1 MKSLEISGRLSSVK
15 CQSHTKRCRVAWNEW
30 ICWVV
35 DIGGKSSH
43 CRVEVVDYC
52 PGNVITYLPMPS
64 APKLYRRQPPTRRAQ
79 AMSMPAY
86 ALTDSQQAPC
96 ASGRWDGGTST
107 TTETKSACKSTKKQ
121 TERSSTSVGAET
133 VYSAFR
139 RPGIGRECTRLKWAL
154 HASRRRY
161 RDSKR
166 HRRCWRCRWCGVCVE
181 VDRLAASHVSRT
193 THWINIHLM
202 YHEIPRNTWPVL
214 ANRILRKSHR
224 QSRWSESKWKLFSE
238 FAWRR

>member
-1 MKSLEISGRLSSVK
+1 LLLSLMKSLEISGRLSSVK

-96 ASGRWDGGTST
+96 ASGRPQAQNQSQHANQLR
-107 TTETKSACKSTKKQ
+107 SRPNVPRPVLVR
-121 TERSSTSVGAET
+121 RSSGLFILHFDARALEEN
-133 VYSAFR
+133 A
-139 RPGIGRECTRLKWAL
+139 RP
-154 HASRRRY
+154 
-161 RDSKR
+161 
-166 HRRCWRCRWCGVCVE
+166 
-181 VDRLAASHVSRT
+181 
-193 THWINIHLM
+193 
-202 YHEIPRNTWPVL
+202 
-214 ANRILRKSHR
+214 
-224 QSRWSESKWKLFSE
+224 
-238 FAWRR
+238 